1 MHSKLHNTTCMH
13 VMWAWAHLG
22 CQSYIPLMYW
32 FELQDITFLL
42 KCLQDPNDHMNI
54 FQYVTFA
61 SSITRAGN
69 AGKLKSNHCKTST
82 VRHFFFNR
90 VVRLWNSLPNNLI
103 DLSQSVQTNIEFLIT
118 CGVTLT
124 LILTRLTIV
133 HFMLFA
139 HAPDVT
145 HND

>member
-1 MHSKLHNTTCMH
+1 
-13 VMWAWAHLG
+13 
-22 CQSYIPLMYW
+22 MYW

-54 FQYVTFA
+54 HVTFA

-82 VRHFFFNR
+82 IRHFFFNR

-103 DLSQSVQTNIEFLIT
+103 DLSQSVETNKRRVFKYLWS
-118 CGVTLT
+118 
-124 LILTRLTIV
+124 
-133 HFMLFA
+133 HFTSHFDSSNHCTFHAICPCSRCYPQWLKLA
-139 HAPDVT
+139 H
-145 HND
+145 NI